1 MHSEDAE
8 YLSIGT
14 YGFQSQLGV
23 CIPINPMILWLGITL
38 CHNYS
43 DFIHF
48 LKPAAILFPT
58 LLLVF
63 DPT

>member
-8 YLSIGT
+8 HLSIGT
-14 YGFQSQLGV
+14 YGIQSQLGV
-23 CIPINPMILWLGITL
+23 CIPINLMILWLGITL
-38 CHNYS
+38 CYKCS

-48 LKPAAILFPT
+48 LKPAILFPT
-58 LLLVF
+58 LLLVI